1 MQYIKYVN
9 SSIMAFLNTLQ
20 SEILQSMALSF
31 IDHLQLVY
39 FGVEE
44 DDIGKQFLESN
55 NSLIDHPECRLI

>member
-1 MQYIKYVN
+1 MQYIKYIN
-9 SSIMAFLNTLQ
+9 RPTCALLNTLQ
-20 SEILQSMALSF
+20 SEILQSMAFSF

-44 DDIGKQFLESN
+44 DNIGKQFLQSN

>member
-1 MQYIKYVN
+1 
-9 SSIMAFLNTLQ
+9 
-20 SEILQSMALSF
+20 
-31 IDHLQLVY
+31 LQLVY